1 MAQYLQIAVRA
12 VGVGA
17 VLVIVA
23 VASRQV
29 YLRVAAEAGI
39 AGGEEDPAATM
50 LIRCEAMHSRLQ
62 NSGWALAWLLVES
75 MQSSLLYIYTVVTDF
90 FPRLESVV
98 RSAY

>member
-1 MAQYLQIAVRA
+1 MAQYLQIATRA

-62 NSGWALAWLLVES
+62 SRHISEDAADSDEATRARRCMES
-75 MQSSLLYIYTVVTDF
+75 
-90 FPRLESVV
+90 
-98 RSAY
+98 